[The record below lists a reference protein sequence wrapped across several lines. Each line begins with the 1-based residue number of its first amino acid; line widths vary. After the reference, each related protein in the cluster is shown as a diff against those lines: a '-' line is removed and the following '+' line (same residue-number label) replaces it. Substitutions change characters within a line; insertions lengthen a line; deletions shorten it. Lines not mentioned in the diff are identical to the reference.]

1 MFEWLKR
8 QRVEPREFADN
19 AEAFAYA
26 CSLDWQPLI
35 GAVLPALVE
44 EDGGRGPEGEHRFLI
59 SLARRKHPL
68 KLWTCTLK
76 EAKKHPEVG
85 DLVGFRVV
93 MVASDLPE
101 DASLIGYLACKLAP
115 VLIPRK
121 GWAVTE
127 SYTPKD
133 IKQDI
138 HF

>member
-8 QRVEPREFADN
+8 QRVETREFTDN
-19 AEAFAYA
+19 AAAFAHA

-44 EDGGRGPEGEHRFLI
+44 EEGARGAEGEHRFLV
-59 SLARRKHPL
+59 SLARRTTPL
-68 KLWTCTLK
+68 KFWTCTLK
-76 EAKKHPEVG
+76 EACKYPEVG

-93 MVASDLPE
+93 LIASDLPE
-101 DASLIGYLACKLAP
+101 DASLIGYIACKLSP
-115 VLIPRK
+115 VLKPRK
-121 GWAVTE
+121 GWAIAE